1 MLQKLREK
9 TSGWIA
15 GTVLGLLTIPF
26 AFFGMEQYMTQ
37 SNATWVA
44 KVEAPPTWWRSAP
57 HWWPVRMLW
66 DVEEIDSSEFRT
78 WFEQARQQQRS
89 ALGDAFDPRA
99 FEETA
104 NKRKVVEEMIDTR
117 VLRILSERAGIA
129 ISDAQVR
136 ATIESIPAFQ
146 VDGKFNAQQY
156 QLALASQVPQRSP
169 RQFEQLVRED
179 LAQALMP
186 SQLVDS
192 GFTTGSEV
200 DRLLRLIGEKRDV
213 AFVVMPPTA
222 PDTGAVE
229 AAEIQAWY
237 DSHPGDYRVPESV
250 VLEYVEVDGS
260 TLQPAPADDAA
271 LRQRYAQEQARFTEP
286 EQRLASH
293 ILVRVDAG
301 ADEKAQ
307 AEAKARAEKIAAAAH
322 EPGADFAALARAE
335 SDDTGSKEAGGDLGW
350 VTPEM
355 MDKPFEDALFAMQQ
369 GEVSAPVKTGFGW
382 HVIQLRTIKQGQQVP
397 FEQARD
403 QLLAEQ
409 EAADRERMFNDITG
423 KLVDQVYRNPTS
435 LAEAAGAVGLEVKTS
450 DRLVRGAVPGGL
462 FANPAVQRA
471 AFSDVL
477 VQDGTVSDPI
487 EIGPNHSI
495 LVRVAQHQPE
505 QVQPLA
511 EVGGRVITAIRRD
524 RAARAAEAAAATMLD
539 EVRAG
544 KPFAQVAEARQL
556 AVTDMPGMP
565 RGLPLPDAESNQAM
579 FAVATPAEGK
589 PSLGKVTLAD
599 GSIVAFQ
606 VTRVI
611 PGDLAE
617 VTDEQRTMLRQQL
630 ARAAGNED
638 VTALVKALR
647 KRMQVTVAEDRL

>member
-186 SQLVDS
+186 SQLVES
-192 GFTTGSEV
+192 GFATGSEV

-301 ADEKAQ
+301 ADERRRPKPRPGRRRSPPP
-307 AEAKARAEKIAAAAH
+307 RAS
-322 EPGADFAALARAE
+322 RA
-335 SDDTGSKEAGGDLGW
+335 
-350 VTPEM
+350 
-355 MDKPFEDALFAMQQ
+355 
-369 GEVSAPVKTGFGW
+369 
-382 HVIQLRTIKQGQQVP
+382 
-397 FEQARD
+397 
-403 QLLAEQ
+403 
-409 EAADRERMFNDITG
+409 
-423 KLVDQVYRNPTS
+423 PTS
-435 LAEAAGAVGLEVKTS
+435 PRWRAPSPTI
-450 DRLVRGAVPGGL
+450 
-462 FANPAVQRA
+462 PA
-471 AFSDVL
+471 
-477 VQDGTVSDPI
+477 
-487 EIGPNHSI
+487 
-495 LVRVAQHQPE
+495 
-505 QVQPLA
+505 
-511 EVGGRVITAIRRD
+511 RRKP
-524 RAARAAEAAAATMLD
+524 AATW
-539 EVRAG
+539 AG
-544 KPFAQVAEARQL
+544 
-556 AVTDMPGMP
+556 
-565 RGLPLPDAESNQAM
+565 
-579 FAVATPAEGK
+579 
-589 PSLGKVTLAD
+589 
-599 GSIVAFQ
+599 
-606 VTRVI
+606 
-611 PGDLAE
+611 
-617 VTDEQRTMLRQQL
+617 
-630 ARAAGNED
+630 
-638 VTALVKALR
+638 
-647 KRMQVTVAEDRL
+647 